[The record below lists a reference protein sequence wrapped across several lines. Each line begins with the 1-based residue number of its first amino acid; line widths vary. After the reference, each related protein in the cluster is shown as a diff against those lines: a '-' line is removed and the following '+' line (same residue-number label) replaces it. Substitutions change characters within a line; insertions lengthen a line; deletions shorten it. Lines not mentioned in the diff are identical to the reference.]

1 MPTCNNEIHDRFDF
15 LYEAVNSIIAQD
27 YKNWELIIKDG
38 GTHPAL
44 MYEAIPADDRIL
56 YIHGKDSGITEAIN
70 TAFALAHGDI
80 YHWFNDDDIMAPGTL
95 SYVVEQIEGYD
106 WLYGRTLLTTD
117 PIHPNR
123 GESKMWGEAWDYTKL
138 KTQYNF
144 VPQAASFWTEKAAW
158 MVGPFDDSEDL
169 TSDYDYWIRLGKDY
183 TPKVVD
189 RVLAYYRIHPD
200 QITQK
205 INAEQSRQAELTRRK
220 HSEV

>member
-1 MPTCNNEIHDRFDF
+1 MYKKFTIVMPTCNNEIHDRFDF

-117 PIHPNR
+117 PIHPN
-123 GESKMWGEAWDYTKL
+123 
-138 KTQYNF
+138 
-144 VPQAASFWTEKAAW
+144 
-158 MVGPFDDSEDL
+158 
-169 TSDYDYWIRLGKDY
+169 
-183 TPKVVD
+183 
-189 RVLAYYRIHPD
+189 
-200 QITQK
+200 
-205 INAEQSRQAELTRRK
+205 
-220 HSEV
+220 